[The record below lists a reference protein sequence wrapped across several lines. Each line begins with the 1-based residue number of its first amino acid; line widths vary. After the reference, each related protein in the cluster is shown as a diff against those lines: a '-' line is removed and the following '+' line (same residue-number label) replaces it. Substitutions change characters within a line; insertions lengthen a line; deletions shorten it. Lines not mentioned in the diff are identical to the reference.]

1 MRYSNK
7 GKGFEKVREVLQ
19 KQHYSIVGNHSAVQ
33 ICRWTKNSLNKKGV
47 CWKEK
52 FYGIKSY
59 RCCQFSPA
67 VMWCENSC
75 LHCWRPIEM
84 NLGTKIPKI
93 DNPKEVLEK
102 IIEARK
108 KLLIGFKGNKNVSRK
123 KFEEAVNPKLF
134 TFSLSG
140 EPTLYPYLGEM
151 IKEIRKRKA
160 VSFLVTNGLNPKALI
175 KLEKENCLPTQISIS
190 CNAPN
195 KKLFLK
201 WTRTKEK
208 NSWKKFNK
216 TLEVLKTLKGK
227 VRRVV
232 RLTLVKEGK
241 NKKARFNLLSNM
253 KDENVLEYVN
263 LIKKACPDF
272 IHVKGFMSVGYAR
285 ERMGYDKQPWHC
297 EVKNFAEKILDEL
310 KKDDKKWKILG
321 EEERSCVVLLGKD
334 KKMMKIKKV

>member
-1 MRYSNK
+1 M
-7 GKGFEKVREVLQ
+7 
-19 KQHYSIVGNHSAVQ
+19 
-33 ICRWTKNSLNKKGV
+33 
-47 CWKEK
+47 
-52 FYGIKSY
+52 
-59 RCCQFSPA
+59 
-67 VMWCENSC
+67 
-75 LHCWRPIEM
+75 
-84 NLGTKIPKI
+84 
-93 DNPKEVLEK
+93 
-102 IIEARK
+102 
-108 KLLIGFKGNKNVSRK
+108 
-123 KFEEAVNPKLF
+123 
-134 TFSLSG
+134 SG
-140 EPTLYPYLGEM
+140 EPTIYPYLGEM

-195 KKLFLK
+195 ESLFK
-201 WTRTKEK
+201 IWHRSSEK
-208 NSWKKFNK
+208 NAWKKFNESLK
-216 TLEVLKTLKGK
+216 VLKTLKEK
-227 VRRVV
+227 VRRAV

-263 LIKKACPDF
+263 LIKKACPNF

-285 ERMGYDKQPWHC
+285 ERIGYDKQPWHY

-321 EEERSCVVLLGKD
+321 EEERSCVVLLGKN